1 MAMSKKQYELLFQ
14 LTAQLGPNFSK
25 SFKSASKVM
34 STLQTDL
41 KNASSK
47 LKDVSAYQKQ
57 QNAVAK
63 NKETVNELQAE
74 HQRLVDEIE
83 AAGEA
88 TPELTKKLQANEKAL
103 QKARDATA
111 SSEEKLKELSNTL
124 KEAGINTDKLDKES
138 NELEKTYAR
147 LKETQKKVQA
157 ITEKQAVNKQAISQT
172 KTQLVGLIGT
182 VTALGGAIYAGPV
195 QKAIAFKSAMAKVST
210 IADTNIVPMAKLRKE
225 IIALSNETGK
235 GINDLANDAY
245 NAISAGQDTADGVG
259 FVGNATKL
267 AVAGF
272 AESGQAVDVLST
284 ILNAYGLEASKVSD
298 ISDMLI
304 QTQNKGKTT
313 VAELSSSMGKI
324 IPTANA
330 NNVAL
335 EQLCAGYAT
344 LTAKGIATAEAT
356 TYMNGM
362 LNELGKSGS
371 KTDKILRASTSKSFS
386 ELMDAGHSL
395 ADVLQIVQA
404 DAQKSGKTLA
414 DMFGSSEAG
423 KAALSL
429 MSDGVDTFNQSV
441 QGMIDSCGAT
451 EEAYAKMMG
460 TTENKVAK
468 AKNSITNLGIVLG
481 DMLLPY
487 VGQAAE
493 SVSNVVMRFSEFAQN
508 NPKVMATVA
517 KLATGL
523 IGLKAGGL
531 VAKLGFLELRGGVLS
546 IQEAFTLIKGLGV
559 TRYLSG
565 MSGGFVG
572 ILKTIAPLAGVITAV
587 GGAIFYVSTHLEQ
600 VRGFIQ
606 KTFGDEGL
614 VVFDKLWGVITQV
627 GTAIKDAFFSSGLGV
642 LDTLKEILPII
653 INTLQTGLLPLLPM
667 AANLVMQIAPLI
679 GELITATLPILG
691 QLIGALLPIFAT
703 LIAEIL
709 PIVVLLIQAV
719 LPLIA
724 QIAQAI
730 LPMLANLLQSLVPII
745 QFVAQLFVNN
755 FGVALQSIG
764 AIAQSVIQVFQGL
777 IDFITGVFT
786 GNWSKAWEGVK
797 NIFSGIFSGL
807 GEIFKAPFR
816 VIVST
821 INTVIGGLNKLKVP
835 DWVPGLGG
843 KGINIP
849 LIPGF
854 AKGTN
859 YTPDTFIAGEKGP
872 ELITGAAGRKV
883 FTAAQTGQIFN
894 NMAQAQN
901 LNTANNV
908 NAKMSGNGTIIISVT
923 NSPSVTVTS
932 SENTSGIKTQLQ
944 QYDEEFLEKLRAI
957 IATVLKEQREQEG
970 RVVYA

>member
-1 MAMSKKQYELLFQ
+1 M
-14 LTAQLGPNFSK
+14 
-25 SFKSASKVM
+25 
-34 STLQTDL
+34 
-41 KNASSK
+41 
-47 LKDVSAYQKQ
+47 
-57 QNAVAK
+57 
-63 NKETVNELQAE
+63 
-74 HQRLVDEIE
+74 
-83 AAGEA
+83 
-88 TPELTKKLQANEKAL
+88 
-103 QKARDATA
+103 
-111 SSEEKLKELSNTL
+111 
-124 KEAGINTDKLDKES
+124 
-138 NELEKTYAR
+138 
-147 LKETQKKVQA
+147 
-157 ITEKQAVNKQAISQT
+157 
-172 KTQLVGLIGT
+172 
-182 VTALGGAIYAGPV
+182 TALGGAIYAGPV

-235 GINDLANDAY
+235 GINDLANDVY

-451 EEAYAKMMG
+451 EEAYAKMMD

-709 PIVVLLIQAV
+709 PIVVSLIQAV